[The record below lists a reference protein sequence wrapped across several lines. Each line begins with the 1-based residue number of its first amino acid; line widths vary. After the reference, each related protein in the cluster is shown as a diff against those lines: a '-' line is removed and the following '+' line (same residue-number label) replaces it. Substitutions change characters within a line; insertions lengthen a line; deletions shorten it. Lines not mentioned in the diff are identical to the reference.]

1 MHLGAAHLRQVLR
14 ARAAAVAEQVRDEG
28 AVLARWL
35 LAAEHDGEAGLQLL
49 GLGAE
54 KRDRERPLEQQVVD
68 AGVGTERLHP
78 GKRLLRHHRDDH
90 ARVGQGHGKV
100 GLEVSAV
107 FEAVLVPEDEQRL
120 AMHQLVAQREEEALD
135 KGVIQSLRPPVG
147 EEDVVEGE
155 EAGEEVRR
163 EEACKELTD
172 AQPGELV
179 RSQPHRLLPL
189 RLPPQP
195 LLPIQQH
202 QPPCPAVIPPPPPVF
217 GHANVAAQVLDALG
231 EHGARLVQHRPRH
244 QLRAL
249 HQDLQSHAALVARV
263 GEAEQVLAVEHF
275 GTVGREVHGLHRPV
289 RGLLHGADGLAE
301 QPREQ
306 PRGIEAFV
314 CDLAQAH
321 HARALP
327 RVHPVLGCAREKA
340 RELRLHAVRGG
351 SSLGQQR
358 RHKVLHGAVR
368 GGRGCTRDERHK
380 QAELDH
386 QHLELLVVGAAGPEA
401 LEETLVDDA
410 SACILLVEHRLLL
423 PRSAVLLDDV
433 Q

>member
-1 MHLGAAHLRQVLR
+1 
-14 ARAAAVAEQVRDEG
+14 
-28 AVLARWL
+28 
-35 LAAEHDGEAGLQLL
+35 
-49 GLGAE
+49 
-54 KRDRERPLEQQVVD
+54 
-68 AGVGTERLHP
+68 
-78 GKRLLRHHRDDH
+78 
-90 ARVGQGHGKV
+90 
-100 GLEVSAV
+100 
-107 FEAVLVPEDEQRL
+107 
-120 AMHQLVAQREEEALD
+120 MHQLVAQREEEALD
-135 KGVIQSLRPPVG
+135 KGVIQSLRPPAHPATILISLSHRDNNPHPPTFSSRLSSESITSALECLCSSRAGTPVG

-172 AQPGELV
+172 AQPGELL

-351 SSLGQQR
+351 S
-358 RHKVLHGAVR
+358 
-368 GGRGCTRDERHK
+368 
-380 QAELDH
+380 
-386 QHLELLVVGAAGPEA
+386 
-401 LEETLVDDA
+401 
-410 SACILLVEHRLLL
+410 
-423 PRSAVLLDDV
+423 
-433 Q
+433 